1 MTAAAE
7 TSGRLSVAADD
18 YLGETPVWSTT
29 EQALYWVNCEDPP
42 RLRRWAPGSDD
53 IQSWSMPDR
62 TGGMALRRDGDPIV
76 CAGPAVYN
84 LDKAT
89 GELSLL
95 ARSPFPDYVK
105 LHESCVDR
113 RGRLWVGVFDMR
125 LNPQNFHPGGGAL
138 FRLDGDRLIPMLP
151 NFSVA
156 NALAFSPDGKVMY
169 FTNATTGVIW
179 AADIEPA
186 NGAILGMREFLRMVE
201 GEIGDGATVDAEGGY
216 WLAMVSHGEVRRYL
230 PDGTLDRTSTD
241 ALLAADQA
249 GIRRQGSADDVRHL
263 DQARHHRHG
272 RHSGSQEARAQWR
285 DLRARCRRGRP
296 RRALFRGLS
305 VRPNSR
311 CRRLVGLR
319 AGRTPDPRGCAAR
332 AAASGRVRS
341 RDRRSPSGAA
351 R

>member
-1 MTAAAE
+1 MEGIGMTAVAE
-7 TSGRLSVAADD
+7 TTGRLSVAADD
-18 YLGETPVWSTT
+18 YLGETPVWSTN
-29 EQALYWVNCEDPP
+29 EQALYWVNCEEPP
-42 RLRRWAPGSDD
+42 QIRRWAPGSDD
-53 IQSWSMPDR
+53 IQSWPMPDR

-76 CAGPAVYN
+76 CSGPAVYN

-138 FRLDGDRLIPMLP
+138 FRLEGDRLIPMLP

-179 AADIEPA
+179 AADIDVA
-186 NGAILGMREFLRMVE
+186 SGAIRGMREFLRMAE
-201 GEIGDGATVDAEGGY
+201 GEIGDGATVDADGGY

-230 PDGTLDRTSTD
+230 PDGTLDRVLKTPCSQPTKPAFGGKDLRTMYITSTKLDIGNMVSIPGSD
-241 ALLAADQA
+241 AAEPNGGIYQLDAGVTGLAEPFFA
-249 GIRRQGSADDVRHL
+249 G
-263 DQARHHRHG
+263 
-272 RHSGSQEARAQWR
+272 
-285 DLRARCRRGRP
+285 
-296 RRALFRGLS
+296 
-305 VRPNSR
+305 
-311 CRRLVGLR
+311 
-319 AGRTPDPRGCAAR
+319 
-332 AAASGRVRS
+332 
-341 RDRRSPSGAA
+341 
-351 R
+351 